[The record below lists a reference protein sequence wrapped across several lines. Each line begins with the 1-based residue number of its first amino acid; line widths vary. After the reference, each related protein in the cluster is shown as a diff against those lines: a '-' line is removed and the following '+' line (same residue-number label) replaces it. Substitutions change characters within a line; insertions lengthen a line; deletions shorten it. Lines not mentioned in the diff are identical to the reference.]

1 MSDRN
6 NWFEDFFHGVA
17 NDLWRKCVSPEQTR
31 TEADFLEKTLG
42 KKARLLDLPC
52 GNGRHSLEL
61 ARRGCGVTG
70 VDLSREFVAEAKAT
84 AKAAGLRAEFVA
96 GDMGA
101 LRWTSEFDGVCCMGN
116 SFGYLEYPEMEKF
129 IRGVE
134 RALKPGGRFVIETG
148 AAAESLLPTLKERVW
163 YQVDDILFAEEHR
176 YLADISCLETEAM
189 FVRDGKTEVRKWWQ
203 WVYTVA
209 EIRRLLGQAG
219 LTIRELY
226 GSHDGHP
233 FKLGNPLLLVVAEK
247 PAARPRK
254 QRAPR
259 KP

>member
-17 NDLWRKCVSPEQTR
+17 NDLWRKCVSPEQTSA
-31 TEADFLEKTLG
+31 EVDFLEKTLG
-42 KKARLLDLPC
+42 EKARLLDLPC

-61 ARRGCGVTG
+61 ARRGCHVTG
-70 VDLSREFVAEAKAT
+70 VDLSREFVAEGKAA
-84 AKAAGLRAEFVA
+84 AKAAGLRAEFVT
-96 GDMGA
+96 GDMRA
-101 LRWTSEFDGVCCMGN
+101 LRWRSEFDGVCCMGN

-148 AAAESLLPTLKERVW
+148 AAAESLLPTLKERAW

-176 YLADISCLETEAM
+176 YLADISCLETEAT
-189 FVRDGKTEVRKWWQ
+189 FVRDGKSEVRKWWQ
-203 WVYTVA
+203 WIYTVG
-209 EIRRLLGQAG
+209 EIRRLLGHGG

-226 GSHDGHP
+226 GSHDGQP
-233 FKLGNPLLLVVAEK
+233 FKLGNPLLVVVAEK
-247 PAARPRK
+247 PATRPRK
-254 QRAPR
+254 QG